1 MAKTQ
6 TETKMHLKVTVAGE
20 VKEFDSPMAET
31 ILAQVQK
38 VVVGHEQIQYFD
50 VKDNKFKSF
59 TYCCGDKYEYDFS
72 KSEVPLK
79 ETELDCCGFPI
90 TYEGDK

>member
-6 TETKMHLKVTVAGE
+6 TNSKMHLKVTVAGE
-20 VKEFDSPMAET
+20 VKEFDSTIAET
-31 ILAQVQK
+31 ILEQIKK
-38 VVVGHEQIQYFD
+38 VVVGHDQIHYFD
-50 VKDNKFKSF
+50 VNDNKYKSF
-59 TYCCGDKYEYDFS
+59 TYCCGDKYEYNFN
-72 KSEVPLK
+72 KTETPLK